1 MYLKSASECYCATCV
16 GEQISPGKFG
26 GWRCECRCHI
36 TPFTDKFIADLDMQ
50 DLEIGHK
57 YREVVKHARFLEK
70 HLSLRQDQIAEALL
84 MIKNLLQKH

>member
-1 MYLKSASECYCATCV
+1 
-16 GEQISPGKFG
+16 
-26 GWRCECRCHI
+26 
-36 TPFTDKFIADLDMQ
+36 MQ